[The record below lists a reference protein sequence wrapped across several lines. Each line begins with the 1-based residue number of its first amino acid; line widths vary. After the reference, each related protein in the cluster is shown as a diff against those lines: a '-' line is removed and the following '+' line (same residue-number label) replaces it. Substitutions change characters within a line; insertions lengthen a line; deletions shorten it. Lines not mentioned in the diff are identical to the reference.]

1 MRSETVTFVW
11 PGDLHLETAD
21 RENYRTAEWMID
33 EVNRLVRPD
42 FVQFAGDNVQH
53 ATPEQ
58 FALFLGLCG
67 RLQLPYYPLV
77 GDHDAHHDPSAA
89 AFRGHFGE
97 TYGAMSLGGFR
108 FIRLN
113 TMEFKPLGISAEQIA
128 WFRYQVDAALARGEQ
143 VVVFQHHY
151 PYQIWE
157 DFSGPGVDEWRE
169 IVQTRRIAAIFAG
182 HTHYG
187 QIANDGRNACIAT
200 RSIGEP
206 EGGPAGYSL
215 VHLEGDDLAL
225 TYRSVE
231 DNGPL
236 VMITHPRDVM
246 LAVSPRHVVSGQ
258 DYCEVR
264 VWIEKGE
271 GTESADEAA
280 GRTPAALRVH
290 GRIDGGEKFD
300 LQSAAGGRYRAPLP
314 GQSLAKGEHELSVT
328 VRGADGN
335 ASSHVIRFMVDRSG
349 RYTAFP
355 RVRPEVHETRFC

>member
-1 MRSETVTFVW
+1 MRPETVTFVW

-21 RENYRTAEWMID
+21 RDNYRAAAWMVE
-33 EVNRLVRPD
+33 EVNRLIRPD

-53 ATPEQ
+53 ATAEQ

-67 RLQLPYYPLV
+67 RLQVPHYPLV
-77 GDHDAHHDPSAA
+77 GDHDAHHDPAAA

-97 TYGAMSLGGFR
+97 TYGAVSLGGFR

-128 WFRYQVDAALARGEQ
+128 WFRYQVDAALARDEQ

-157 DFSGPGVDEWRE
+157 DFSGPGIDEWRE

-215 VHLEGDDLAL
+215 VHLEGDNLAL
-225 TYRSVE
+225 TYRTTDE
-231 DNGPL
+231 KGPIAL
-236 VMITHPRDVM
+236 ITHPRDVM
-246 LAVSPRHVVSGQ
+246 LALTPAHIVRGE

-264 VWIEKGE
+264 VWMEEGE
-271 GTESADEAA
+271 PSG
-280 GRTPAALRVH
+280 GKPAPLAVT
-290 GRIDGGEKFD
+290 GRIDGGEEFALRHFAD
-300 LQSAAGGRYRAPLP
+300 DRFRAPLP
-314 GQSLAKGEHELSVT
+314 GHALAKGEHDLEVT
-328 VRGADGN
+328 LTDDAGQV
-335 ASSHVIRFMVDRSG
+335 ASNRIRFFVDRSG
-349 RYTAFP
+349 RYTPFP
-355 RVRPEVHETRFC
+355 RVQPEVCGTKFC